1 MTLYN
6 WNSLEDMVPPARVW
20 LDGKELTRVI
30 WADTNCCHVQRY
42 VTNDSGKIIKN
53 GDDWFVET
61 LVGITMRIE
70 FDDGKVVT
78 TDNWLLHHSPHD
90 EDGPSPKVFQNKNM
104 AWGDSDSA
112 EYTSYTTQ
120 PTPLESLVLLAERTG
135 RRIILD

>member
-53 GDDWFVET
+53 GDDWFV
-61 LVGITMRIE
+61 
-70 FDDGKVVT
+70 D
-78 TDNWLLHHSPHD
+78 
-90 EDGPSPKVFQNKNM
+90 
-104 AWGDSDSA
+104 
-112 EYTSYTTQ
+112 
-120 PTPLESLVLLAERTG
+120 
-135 RRIILD
+135 